1 MTLRLTILCENSVGR
16 PLGLIGEHGFAC
28 HLETPSGNYLF
39 DTGGG
44 LGIETNARL
53 LNLALNDLQGIIL
66 SHGHYDHVG
75 GLPQVIAQTGPIDI
89 YAHPDLFTPRYSLAS
104 TGQRAIGVPNSRE
117 ELEQMGARFHFSREP
132 VELTPELIISGEI
145 PRSTDFEQGDPK
157 LCRVDKDG
165 TLNPDPLAD
174 DLSLLIKTEQGLSV
188 LLGCA
193 HAGLINILE
202 YARALSGQQSIHTVV
217 GGTHLMFY
225 DDLQFQQTLERL
237 DSYRIEKLGA
247 AHCTGLSQASRLA
260 AHFGDRFFFASV
272 GCTLEI

>member
-16 PLGLIGEHGFAC
+16 PLGLIGEHGFSC

-53 LNLALNDLQGIIL
+53 LNLELNDLQGIIL

-75 GLPQVIAQTGPIDI
+75 GLSKVLTQTGPIDV
-89 YAHPDLFTPRYSLAS
+89 YAHPDLFTPRYSL
-104 TGQRAIGVPNSRE
+104 TGPEPRAIGVPDSQA
-117 ELEQMGARFHFSREP
+117 ELEQLGARFHFSRDP
-132 VELTPELIISGEI
+132 VKLTPELIISGEI
-145 PRSTDFEQGDPK
+145 PRTTDFEKGDPK
-157 LCRVDKDG
+157 LCAADKDG
-165 TLNPDPLAD
+165 TLNPDSLAD

-202 YARALSGQQSIHTVV
+202 HARSLTGQQNVHAVV

-237 DSYRIEKLGA
+237 DGFQIKKLGA
-247 AHCTGLSQASRLA
+247 AHCTGLPQAARLA
-260 AHFGDRFFFASV
+260 AYFEERFFFASV
-272 GCTLEI
+272 GSTLEI

>member
-1 MTLRLTILCENSVGR
+1 MSLRLTILCENSVGR

-53 LNLALNDLQGIIL
+53 LNLDLTALKGIIL

-75 GLPQVIAQTGPIDI
+75 GLPKVLAQTGPIDVF
-89 YAHPDLFTPRYSLAS
+89 AHPDLFKPRFSLGE
-104 TGQRAIGVPNSRE
+104 TENRAIGVPNSRK
-117 ELEQMGARFHFSREP
+117 ELEQLGARFLFSKAP
-132 VELTPELIISGEI
+132 VELTPQLTISGEI
-145 PRSTDFEQGDPK
+145 PRVTDFEIGDPK
-157 LCRVDKDG
+157 LCCTGDSNS
-165 TLNPDPLAD
+165 LHPDPLAD
-174 DLSLLIKTEQGLSV
+174 DLSLLIKTEQGTSV

-202 YARALSGQQSIHTVV
+202 YARALTEQQDLHTVV

-225 DDLQFQQTLERL
+225 DDIQFRRTLERL
-237 DSYRIEKLGA
+237 DGYRIARLGA
-247 AHCTGLSQASRLA
+247 AHCTGLPQAASLS
-260 AHFGDRFFFASV
+260 AHFGNRFFFASV
-272 GCTLEI
+272 GCTLEV